1 MKKIILSLSLLAAV
15 GGASL
20 FSSCDAIKQKVKDE
34 ADVDLNFTTDGIEGT
49 FDVPIIT
56 TLNVTSYPDTVEMPM
71 DLEAQ
76 IKAYSSL
83 LGMGDVTS
91 VTITDM
97 DMIINNSDAENDASN
112 FYTALAIMYSDSKPD
127 AITVSSN
134 DVIPDTHTNTIDLV
148 PSPGINLLDYV
159 KTGTKVYYVTG
170 VNMRKTTN
178 KVLNCTLR
186 VKYHIQ

>member
-1 MKKIILSLSLLAAV
+1 MKKILLSLSLLAFI
-15 GGASL
+15 GSASV
-20 FSSCDAIKQKVKDE
+20 FTSCDAIKKKAKEE
-34 ADVDLNFTTDGIEGT
+34 AGVDLNFTTDGIEGT
-49 FDVPIIT
+49 FDIPVIT
-56 TLNVTSYPDTVEMPM
+56 TLNVTTYPDTVEMPM
-71 DLEAQ
+71 DLESQ
-76 IKAYSSL
+76 ITAYSSL
-83 LGMGDVTS
+83 LGMDDVTS
-91 VTITDM
+91 VTIEDM
-97 DMIINNSDAENDASN
+97 DLIINNADNANDASN

-148 PSPGINLLDYV
+148 PSPGINLLDYLR
-159 KTGTKVYYVTG
+159 TGTKLYYVTG